1 MSYYVYMLLSFHKN
15 KYFTYVGYSKEI
27 YKRLILHNKSKGAKS
42 TRGKLWYIIY
52 KKKYIN
58 KSLALKAEYKL
69 KHDKIKRKR
78 IKINF
83 LKKNENFYFTSL

>member
-1 MSYYVYMLLSFHKN
+1 MNLAKDKSRYYITLDKD
-15 KYFTYVGYSKEI
+15 E
-27 YKRLILHNKSKGAKS
+27 
-42 TRGKLWYIIY
+42 
-52 KKKYIN
+52 YIN
-58 KSLALKAEYKL
+58 KSLSLKAEYKL

>member
-1 MSYYVYMLLSFHKN
+1 MLLSKHKDN
-15 KYFTYVGYSKEI
+15 YYTYVGYSKNPS
-27 YKRLILHNKSKGAKS
+27 KRVILHNASKGAKS
-42 TRGKLWYIIY
+42 TRGKHWFIIY